1 MRRDK
6 KTGETMTSRT
16 GGLLCA
22 LSLVA
27 LLAGKSADAADQ
39 AVRIGVLTDMSGVAV
54 DDMGPGSV
62 LAAQMAAE
70 DMGGSVAGMK
80 VEIIFADHMQKP
92 DVGATIVRRWF
103 DQENVDAVVDVPNSS
118 VALAI
123 NQITRAANKVLLPSS
138 SQSLEL
144 TASQCSPNTVRWTI
158 DTWAT
163 SHSLPAALMKGGGD
177 RTWFFAHA
185 DNAYGRDLTRNAT
198 EAVTTLG
205 GKVVGTVAH
214 PLGITDFSSFVV
226 QAGSSGAQVVGLAN
240 YSADLTNFLKQ
251 ANEFGLLKNGQQIAA
266 FVLDI
271 NNVRAVGLKLTQGLY
286 TATPFYW
293 DRNDDT
299 RAFAARFV
307 VRHPLKIYVNEFT
320 AGVYASVMHYLKAVA
335 AVGDKGDGRAIVAK
349 MKSMPT
355 DDKLFGKGRI
365 REDGSVLH
373 PIYLY
378 QVKTPEE
385 SKGEWDY
392 FKLIA
397 TLPGE
402 EAFGPM
408 NKACP
413 LVSGG

>member
-1 MRRDK
+1 MK
-6 KTGETMTSRT
+6 LTVC
-16 GGLLCA
+16 L
-22 LSLVA
+22 LSLA
-27 LLAGKSADAADQ
+27 LLLIVDTVKAADRM
-39 AVRIGVLTDMSGVAV
+39 VKIGVLTDMSGVAV

-70 DMGGSVAGMK
+70 DVGGSVAGMK
-80 VEIIFADHMQKP
+80 IEVVFADHLQKP

-103 DQENVDAVVDVPNSS
+103 DQEDVDAVTDVPNSS

-123 NQITRAANKVLLPSS
+123 NQIARDNNKVLLPSS

-144 TASQCSPNTVRWTI
+144 TGAQCSPNTIRWTI

-163 SHSLPAALMKGGGD
+163 SHSLPSALMKGGVGKN
-177 RTWFFAHA
+177 WFFVHI

-198 EAVTTLG
+198 EAVTTMG

-214 PLGITDFSSFVV
+214 SAGLTDFSSFVV
-226 QAGSSGAQVVGLAN
+226 QAGSSGADVLGLAN

-251 ANEFGLLKNGQQIAA
+251 ANEFGLMQSGKRIAA

-286 TATPFYW
+286 TANPFYW
-293 DRNDDT
+293 DRDADT
-299 RAFAARFV
+299 RAFAVRFV
-307 VRHPLKIYVNEFT
+307 QRHPMHIYVNEFT
-320 AGVYASVMHYLKAVA
+320 AGVYASVLHYLKAVA
-335 AVGDKGDGRAIVAK
+335 ALGEKSDGRAVVAK
-349 MKSMPT
+349 MKAMPT
-355 DDKLFGKGRI
+355 DDKLFGKGRV
-365 REDGSVLH
+365 REDGSVIH

-378 QVKTPEE
+378 QVKSPEE

-392 FKLIA
+392 FKLVTA
-397 TLPGE
+397 LPGE

-408 NKACP
+408 NRACP
-413 LVSGG
+413 LVPR

>member
-1 MRRDK
+1 MK
-6 KTGETMTSRT
+6 STVY
-16 GGLLCA
+16 L
-22 LSLVA
+22 LSLA
-27 LLAGKSADAADQ
+27 ILSITGTAWAADRT
-39 AVRIGVLTDMSGVAV
+39 VKVGVLTDMSGVAV

-70 DMGGSVAGMK
+70 DVGGSVAGMK
-80 VEIIFADHMQKP
+80 IEIVFADHLQKS

-103 DQENVDAVVDVPNSS
+103 DQEGVDAVADVPNSS

-123 NQITRAANKVLLPSS
+123 NQIARDNNKVLLPSS

-144 TASQCSPNTVRWTI
+144 MGAQCSPNTVRWTI

-163 SHSLPAALMKGGGD
+163 SHSLPSALVKGGAGKN
-177 RTWFFAHA
+177 WFFVHI

-198 EAVTTLG
+198 EAVTTMG

-214 PLGITDFSSFVV
+214 SAGLTDFSSFVV
-226 QAGSSGAQVVGLAN
+226 QAGSSGADVVGLAN

-251 ANEFGLLKNGQQIAA
+251 ANEFGLMQSGKRIAA

-286 TATPFYW
+286 TANPFYW
-293 DRNDDT
+293 DRDADT
-299 RAFAARFV
+299 RAFAARFLQ
-307 VRHPLKIYVNEFT
+307 RHPMHIYVNEFT
-320 AGVYASVMHYLKAVA
+320 AGVYASVLHYLKAVA
-335 AVGDKGDGRAIVAK
+335 ALSEKSDGRAVVAK
-349 MKSMPT
+349 MKAMPT

-365 REDGSVLH
+365 REDGSVIH

-378 QVKTPEE
+378 QVKSPEE

-392 FKLIA
+392 FKLIT

-408 NKACP
+408 NQACP
-413 LVSGG
+413 LVPH

>member
-1 MRRDK
+1 MQAIK
-6 KTGETMTSRT
+6 HV
-16 GGLLCA
+16 A
-22 LSLVA
+22 LVA
-27 LLAGKSADAADQ
+27 LAFLFAAGTVRAAEKT
-39 AVRIGVLTDMSGVAV
+39 VKIGVLTDMSGVAV

-80 VEIIFADHMQKP
+80 IEIVFADHLQKP

-103 DQENVDAVVDVPNSS
+103 DQEDVDAVADVPNSS

-123 NQITRAANKVLLPSS
+123 NQIARADNKVLLPSS

-144 TASQCSPNTVRWTI
+144 TGAQCSPNTVRWTI

-163 SHSLPAALMKGGGD
+163 SHSLPSALMKGSGGK
-177 RTWFFAHA
+177 TWFFVHI
-185 DNAYGRDLTRNAT
+185 DNAYGNDLTRNAI
-198 EAVTTLG
+198 EAVTSLG
-205 GKVVGTVAH
+205 GKVVGNVAH
-214 PLGITDFSSFVV
+214 PAGLTDFSSFVV
-226 QAGSSGAQVVGLAN
+226 QAGSSGADAIGLAN

-251 ANEFGLLKNGQQIAA
+251 SNEFGLLKGGKQIAA

-286 TATPFYW
+286 TANPFYW
-293 DRNDDT
+293 DRDDDT
-299 RAFAARFV
+299 RAFAARFMQH
-307 VRHPLKIYVNEFT
+307 HPMHISINEFT
-320 AGVYASVMHYLKAVA
+320 AGVYASVLHYLKAVA
-335 AVGDKGDGRAIVAK
+335 VLGDRSDGRAVVAK

-355 DDKLFGKGRI
+355 DDKLFGRGRI
-365 REDGSVLH
+365 REDGSVIH

-378 QVKTPEE
+378 QVKSPEE

-392 FKLIA
+392 FKLVT
-397 TLPGE
+397 TLPGD

-413 LVSGG
+413 LVPR

>member
-1 MRRDK
+1 MPRIV
-6 KTGETMTSRT
+6 
-16 GGLLCA
+16 LPIA
-22 LSLVA
+22 LAA
-27 LLAGKSADAADQ
+27 LLAAGAAHAADKT
-39 AVRIGVLTDMSGVAV
+39 VKIGVLTDMSGVAV

-70 DMGGSVAGMK
+70 DAGGSVAGMK
-80 VEIIFADHMQKP
+80 IEIVFADHLQKP

-103 DQENVDAVVDVPNSS
+103 DQENVDAVADVPNSS

-123 NQITRAANKVLLPSS
+123 NQIARADNKVLLPSS

-144 TASQCSPNTVRWTI
+144 TAAQCSPNTVRWTI

-163 SHSLPAALMKGGGD
+163 SHSLPAALMQGGGG
-177 RTWFFAHA
+177 RTWFFAHV

-214 PLGITDFSSFVV
+214 PPGITDFSSFVV
-226 QAGSSGAQVVGLAN
+226 QAGSSGAAVIGLAN

-251 ANEFGLLKNGQQIAA
+251 ANEFGLLKGGQRIAA

-307 VRHPLKIYVNEFT
+307 QRHPLHIYVNEFT
-320 AGVYASVMHYLKAVA
+320 AGVYASVSHYLKAVA
-335 AVGDKGDGRAIVAK
+335 ALGDASDGRAVVAK
-349 MKSMPT
+349 MKAMPT
-355 DDKLFGKGRI
+355 DDRLFGPGRI
-365 REDGSVLH
+365 REDGSVIH
-373 PIYLY
+373 PIYLF
-378 QVKTPEE
+378 QVKSPEE

-392 FKLIA
+392 FKPVA

-402 EAFGPM
+402 AAFGPM
-408 NKACP
+408 HKACP
-413 LVSGG
+413 LVGG

>member
-1 MRRDK
+1 MK
-6 KTGETMTSRT
+6 STVYLVSLAILLITGPAR
-16 GGLLCA
+16 
-22 LSLVA
+22 
-27 LLAGKSADAADQ
+27 AADST
-39 AVRIGVLTDMSGVAV
+39 VKVGVLTDMSGVAV

-70 DMGGSVAGMK
+70 DVGGSVAGMK
-80 VEIIFADHMQKP
+80 IEIVFADHLQKP

-103 DQENVDAVVDVPNSS
+103 DQEGVDAVADVPNSS

-123 NQITRAANKVLLPSS
+123 NQIARFNNKVLLPSS

-144 TASQCSPNTVRWTI
+144 MGAQCSPNTVRWTI

-163 SHSLPAALMKGGGD
+163 SHSLPSALVKGGAGKN
-177 RTWFFAHA
+177 WFFVHI

-198 EAVTTLG
+198 EAVTTMG

-214 PLGITDFSSFVV
+214 SAGLTDFSSFVV
-226 QAGSSGAQVVGLAN
+226 QAGSSGADVVGLAD
-240 YSADLTNFLKQ
+240 YSADLTTFLKQ
-251 ANEFGLLKNGQQIAA
+251 ADEFGLMQSGKRIAA

-286 TATPFYW
+286 TANPFYW
-293 DRNDDT
+293 DRDADT
-299 RAFAARFV
+299 RAFAARFLQ
-307 VRHPLKIYVNEFT
+307 RHPMHIYVNEFT
-320 AGVYASVMHYLKAVA
+320 AGVYASVLHYLKAVA
-335 AVGDKGDGRAIVAK
+335 ALGEKSDGRAVVAK
-349 MKSMPT
+349 MKAMPT

-365 REDGSVLH
+365 REDGSVIH

-378 QVKTPEE
+378 QVKSPAE

-392 FKLIA
+392 FKLIT

-408 NKACP
+408 NQACP
-413 LVSGG
+413 LVPRGGR

>member
-1 MRRDK
+1 MRIAGGWPFAGAPTNSSFGHLGD
-6 KTGETMTSRT
+6 TGETMTSRT
-16 GGLLCA
+16 GGLLFV

-27 LLAGKSADAADQ
+27 LLLDRGAGAADQ

-70 DMGGSVAGMK
+70 DMGGIVAGMK
-80 VEIIFADHMQKP
+80 IEIVFADHLQKP

-103 DQENVDAVVDVPNSS
+103 DQENVDAVADVPNSS
-118 VALAI
+118 VALSI
-123 NQITRAANKVLLPSS
+123 NQIARAANKVLLPSS

-185 DNAYGRDLTRNAT
+185 DNAYDRDLTRNAT

-205 GKVVGTVAH
+205 GRVIGTVAH

-251 ANEFGLLKNGQQIAA
+251 ANEFGLLKGGQQIAA
-266 FVLDI
+266 FAGHQQ
-271 NNVRAVGLKLTQGLY
+271 RARGRTE
-286 TATPFYW
+286 A
-293 DRNDDT
+293 D
-299 RAFAARFV
+299 
-307 VRHPLKIYVNEFT
+307 
-320 AGVYASVMHYLKAVA
+320 AGTVYR
-335 AVGDKGDGRAIVAK
+335 DAI
-349 MKSMPT
+349 
-355 DDKLFGKGRI
+355 L
-365 REDGSVLH
+365 L
-373 PIYLY
+373 
-378 QVKTPEE
+378 
-385 SKGEWDY
+385 
-392 FKLIA
+392 
-397 TLPGE
+397 
-402 EAFGPM
+402 GP
-408 NKACP
+408 
-413 LVSGG
+413 

>member
-1 MRRDK
+1 MK
-6 KTGETMTSRT
+6 LAVNFLALVV
-16 GGLLCA
+16 LLI
-22 LSLVA
+22 
-27 LLAGKSADAADQ
+27 AGAASAADRM
-39 AVRIGVLTDMSGVAV
+39 VRIGVLTDMSGVAV

-70 DMGGSVAGMK
+70 DVGGSVAGMK
-80 VEIIFADHMQKP
+80 IEIVFADHLQKP

-103 DQENVDAVVDVPNSS
+103 DQEGVDAVADVPNSS

-123 NQITRAANKVLLPSS
+123 NQIARDNNKVLLPSS

-144 TASQCSPNTVRWTI
+144 MGAQCSPNTVRWTI

-163 SHSLPAALMKGGGD
+163 SHSLPSALVKGGAGKN
-177 RTWFFAHA
+177 WFFVHI

-198 EAVTTLG
+198 EAVTTMG

-214 PLGITDFSSFVV
+214 SAGLTDFSSFVV
-226 QAGSSGAQVVGLAN
+226 QAGSSGADVVGLAN

-251 ANEFGLLKNGQQIAA
+251 ADEFGLMQSGKRIAA

-271 NNVRAVGLKLTQGLY
+271 NNIRAVGLKLTQGLY
-286 TATPFYW
+286 TANPFYW
-293 DRNDDT
+293 DRDADT

-307 VRHPLKIYVNEFT
+307 QHHPMHIYINEFT
-320 AGVYASVMHYLKAVA
+320 AGVYASVLHYLKAVA
-335 AVGDKGDGRAIVAK
+335 ALGEKSDGRAVVAK
-349 MKSMPT
+349 MKAMPT

-365 REDGSVLH
+365 REDGSVIH

-378 QVKTPEE
+378 QVKSPAE

-392 FKLIA
+392 FKLIT

-408 NKACP
+408 NQACP
-413 LVSGG
+413 LVPRGGR

>member
-1 MRRDK
+1 MK
-6 KTGETMTSRT
+6 STVYLPS
-16 GGLLCA
+16 LAFA
-22 LSLVA
+22 LIIGA
-27 LLAGKSADAADQ
+27 ATAADRT
-39 AVRIGVLTDMSGVAV
+39 VKIGVLTDMSGVAV

-62 LAAQMAAE
+62 LAAQLAAE
-70 DMGGSVAGMK
+70 DVGGSVAGMK
-80 VEIIFADHMQKP
+80 IDVVFADHLQKP

-103 DQENVDAVVDVPNSS
+103 DQEDVDAVADVPNSS

-123 NQITRAANKVLLPSS
+123 NQIARDNNKVLLPSS

-144 TASQCSPNTVRWTI
+144 TGAQCSPNTVRWTI

-163 SHSLPAALMKGGGD
+163 SHSLPSALMKGDAGNN
-177 RTWFFAHA
+177 WFFVHI

-198 EAVTTLG
+198 EAVTTMG

-214 PLGITDFSSFVV
+214 SAGLTDFSSFVV
-226 QAGSSGAQVVGLAN
+226 QAGSSGANVVGLAN

-251 ANEFGLLKNGQQIAA
+251 ANEFGLMQGGRRIAA

-271 NNVRAVGLKLTQGLY
+271 NNVRAVGLKLTRGLY
-286 TATPFYW
+286 TANPFYW
-293 DRNDDT
+293 DRDVDT

-307 VRHPLKIYVNEFT
+307 QRHPMHIYVNEFT
-320 AGVYASVMHYLKAVA
+320 AGVYASVLHYLKAVA
-335 AVGDKGDGRAIVAK
+335 ALGEKSDGRAVVVK
-349 MKSMPT
+349 MKATPT

-365 REDGSVLH
+365 REDGSVIH

-378 QVKTPEE
+378 QVKSPEE

-392 FKLIA
+392 FKLVTA
-397 TLPGE
+397 LPGE

-408 NKACP
+408 NPACP
-413 LVSGG
+413 LVPR

>member
-1 MRRDK
+1 
-6 KTGETMTSRT
+6 MTSRT
-16 GGLLCA
+16 GLLTVY
-22 LSLVA
+22 SLAA
-27 LLAGKSADAADQ
+27 LLACGTADAADKT
-39 AVRIGVLTDMSGVAV
+39 VKIGVLTDMSGVAV

-70 DMGGSVAGMK
+70 DIGGSVAGMK
-80 VEIIFADHMQKP
+80 IEIVFADHLQKP

-103 DQENVDAVVDVPNSS
+103 DQENVDAVADVPNSS

-123 NQITRAANKVLLPSS
+123 NQIARAGNKVLLPSS

-144 TASQCSPNTVRWTI
+144 TAAQCSPNTVRWTI

-163 SHSLPAALMKGGGD
+163 SHSLPSALMKSGGK
-177 RTWFFAHA
+177 TWFFAHT

-214 PLGITDFSSFVV
+214 PPGITDFSSFVV
-226 QAGSSGAQVVGLAN
+226 QAGSSGAEVIGLAN

-251 ANEFGLLKNGQQIAA
+251 ANEFGLLKGGQRIAA

-307 VRHPLKIYVNEFT
+307 QRHPLHIYVNEFT
-320 AGVYASVMHYLKAVA
+320 AGVYASVSHYLKAVA
-335 AVGDKGDGRAIVAK
+335 ALGDKSDGRAVVAK
-349 MKSMPT
+349 MKAMPT

-365 REDGSVLH
+365 REDGSVIH

-378 QVKTPEE
+378 QVKSPEE

-392 FKLIA
+392 FKLVA

-402 EAFGPM
+402 EAFGPL

-413 LVSGG
+413 LVPG

>member
-1 MRRDK
+1 MK
-6 KTGETMTSRT
+6 SAFF
-16 GGLLCA
+16 L
-22 LSLVA
+22 LSLAA
-27 LLAGKSADAADQ
+27 LLNTGTAIAADST
-39 AVRIGVLTDMSGVAV
+39 VKIGVLTDMSGVAV

-62 LAAQMAAE
+62 LAAQIAAE
-70 DMGGSVAGMK
+70 DVGGSVAGMK
-80 VEIIFADHMQKP
+80 IEIVFADHLQKP

-103 DQENVDAVVDVPNSS
+103 DQENVDAVADVPNSS

-123 NQITRAANKVLLPSS
+123 NQIARADNKVLLPSS

-144 TASQCSPNTVRWTI
+144 TGAQCSPNTVRWTI

-163 SHSLPAALMKGGGD
+163 SHSLPSALMKGGGGK
-177 RTWFFAHA
+177 TWFFVHI
-185 DNAYGRDLTRNAT
+185 DNAYGNDLTRNAT
-198 EAVTTLG
+198 EAVTSLG
-205 GKVVGTVAH
+205 GKVVGNVAH
-214 PLGITDFSSFVV
+214 SAGLTDFSSFVV
-226 QAGSSGAQVVGLAN
+226 QAGSSGADAIGLAN

-251 ANEFGLLKNGQQIAA
+251 SSEFGLLKGGKQIAA

-286 TATPFYW
+286 TANPFYW
-293 DRNDDT
+293 DRDDDT

-307 VRHPLKIYVNEFT
+307 QRHPMHISVNEFT
-320 AGVYASVMHYLKAVA
+320 AGVYASVLHYLKAVA
-335 AVGDKGDGRAIVAK
+335 ALGDASDGRVVVAK
-349 MKSMPT
+349 MKAMPT

-365 REDGSVLH
+365 REDGSVIH

-378 QVKTPEE
+378 QVKSPEE

-392 FKLIA
+392 FKLVT
-397 TLPGE
+397 TLPGD

-413 LVSGG
+413 LVPR

>member
-1 MRRDK
+1 MVK
-6 KTGETMTSRT
+6 
-16 GGLLCA
+16 
-22 LSLVA
+22 
-27 LLAGKSADAADQ
+27 
-39 AVRIGVLTDMSGVAV
+39 IGVLTDMSGVAV

-70 DMGGSVAGMK
+70 DAGGSVAGMK
-80 VEIIFADHMQKP
+80 IEIVFADHLQKP
-92 DVGATIVRRWF
+92 DVGAIIVRRWF
-103 DQENVDAVVDVPNSS
+103 DQESVDAVVDVPNSS

-123 NQITRAANKVLLPSS
+123 NQIARADNKVLLPSS

-144 TASQCSPNTVRWTI
+144 TAAQCSPNTVRWTI

-163 SHSLPAALMKGGGD
+163 SHSLPSALMKDGGGK
-177 RTWFFAHA
+177 TWFFAHT

-214 PLGITDFSSFVV
+214 PPGITDFSSFVV
-226 QAGSSGAQVVGLAN
+226 QAGSSGADVVGLAN

-251 ANEFGLLKNGQQIAA
+251 ANEFGLMRSGKRIAA
-266 FVLDI
+266 FVLDV

-286 TATPFYW
+286 TANPFYW
-293 DRNDDT
+293 DRDDDT
-299 RAFAARFV
+299 RAFAARFAP
-307 VRHPLKIYVNEFT
+307 RHPMHLYVNEFT
-320 AGVYASVMHYLKAVA
+320 AGVYASVLHYLKAVN
-335 AVGDKGDGRAIVAK
+335 AVGDKSDGRAVVAK
-349 MKSMPT
+349 MKAMPT
-355 DDKLFGKGRI
+355 DDKLFGKGRV
-365 REDGSVLH
+365 REDGSVIH

-378 QVKTPEE
+378 QVKPPEE

-392 FKLIA
+392 FKLVA

-413 LVSGG
+413 LVPG

>member
-1 MRRDK
+1 
-6 KTGETMTSRT
+6 MTPRT
-16 GGLLCA
+16 GLLTA
-22 LSLVA
+22 LSLAA
-27 LLAGKSADAADQ
+27 LLAGPADAADKT
-39 AVRIGVLTDMSGVAV
+39 VKIGVLTDMSGVAV

-70 DMGGSVAGMK
+70 DAGGSVAGMK
-80 VEIIFADHMQKP
+80 IEIVFADHLQKP

-103 DQENVDAVVDVPNSS
+103 DQENVDAVADVPNSS

-123 NQITRAANKVLLPSS
+123 NQIARANNKVLLPSS

-144 TASQCSPNTVRWTI
+144 TAAQCSPNTVRWTI

-163 SHSLPAALMKGGGD
+163 SHSLPSALMKGGGG

-226 QAGSSGAQVVGLAN
+226 QAGSSGAEVVGLAN

-251 ANEFGLLKNGQQIAA
+251 ANEFGLLKGGQRIAA

-286 TATPFYW
+286 TANPFYW

-299 RAFAARFV
+299 REFAARFV
-307 VRHPLKIYVNEFT
+307 VRHPLHIYVNEFT
-320 AGVYASVMHYLKAVA
+320 AGVYASVLHYLKAVA
-335 AVGDKGDGRAIVAK
+335 AVGDKSDGRAVVAK
-349 MKSMPT
+349 MKAMPT
-355 DDKLFGKGRI
+355 DDSCSAKA
-365 REDGSVLH
+365 GSAR
-373 PIYLY
+373 
-378 QVKTPEE
+378 T
-385 SKGEWDY
+385 
-392 FKLIA
+392 A
-397 TLPGE
+397 
-402 EAFGPM
+402 A
-408 NKACP
+408 
-413 LVSGG
+413 